1 VTSEY
6 TATRLVDRARQLI
19 RIVMRNAREK
29 NKWRKVVKVRL
40 WMPIALQMVLIGL
53 VLFYTSLRTDGFI
66 NAANTTS
73 VLIIA
78 VPLAIAAMAQ
88 THALLV
94 GYLDLSVGAMIS
106 FGVVIASF
114 LIVPESSNG
123 EIFIGVATILLAGAG
138 LGLINGALVR
148 GVKIPS
154 IIATLATLSILDGIS
169 LTLRNPPSG
178 TIDPRFIGWLKT
190 SWGPVPV
197 IFVVVVLAAVVLDYW
212 LQATRS
218 GLIVRATGYDER
230 SAKRSGVRTNWI
242 RVRALLI
249 SGVLAAAASFFVMS
263 RSPVGNAQI
272 GSSFALNS
280 ITAAVLGGASFLGG
294 RATFIGTMTASVLLA
309 LIITALPFLEL
320 TPDHGLMII
329 GVLVLLGI
337 ILFQVGDIKELVKR
351 NFRRARRIVLGANV
365 AVEAEIPELY
375 PTGIDFAITPTG
387 RKLIKGGIILSMDP
401 SVGDLDG
408 GDVLIEGEKILE
420 IGRDLEVDG
429 AEIIDASGKIVIP
442 GFVDA
447 HRHIWEGILRNI
459 GTDVPL
465 EGRTSYISFVL
476 RTLAPAY
483 RPEDVYAGNMVS
495 AIGAIDAGV
504 TTLLDWSHIQ
514 SSPAHTDA
522 AISALQDSGLRAV
535 FAYGFPWWGKWEER
549 QPSWFVR
556 AAAEHFSSKDQMLT
570 LALAAPGPEFTDFEV
585 ARDHW
590 KLARETDARITVH
603 VGVGTYGLEG
613 KVQRFGEARLLGSDT
628 TYIHC
633 TSLNDTE
640 IQMIVDTGGT
650 ITIAFP
656 VEMMMGH
663 GMPPIQKFL
672 DRGLAPSLSVDV
684 ETNVP
689 SDMFNQMRSALALQR
704 ALAVENDR
712 DPVTARD
719 VLAWA
724 TIEGARANGLD
735 SKTGTLTPGK
745 RADVTILRTDR
756 LNVTPLNDPY
766 TAVVAGM
773 DTGNVDTVLIN
784 GRVMKQAGEL
794 LHVDWGAVRRMVD
807 ESRNYVIDKSGFRL
821 PKI

>member
-6 TATRLVDRARQLI
+6 TAAGPVERARQL
-19 RIVMRNAREK
+19 VQMVLRNARDK
-29 NKWRKVVKVRL
+29 NKWRKVIKVRL
-40 WMPIALQMVLIGL
+40 WMPIALQFVLIGL
-53 VLFYTSLRTDGFI
+53 FMVYISLRTDGFF
-66 NAANTTS
+66 NSANLTS
-73 VLIIA
+73 VLVFAI
-78 VPLAIAAMAQ
+78 PLAIAAIAQ

-94 GYLDLSVGAMIS
+94 GYLDLSIGAMIS
-106 FGVVIASF
+106 FGVVIASYR
-114 LIVPESSNG
+114 IVPGSSTAD
-123 EIFIGVATILLAGAG
+123 ILLGVGLILLAGIG
-138 LGLINGALVR
+138 LGLVNAVLVR

-154 IIATLATLSILDGIS
+154 IIATLATLSVLDGIS
-169 LTLRNPPSG
+169 LTLRETPSG
-178 TIDPRFIGWLKT
+178 TIDPDFVGWLKT

-197 IFVVVVLAAVVLDYW
+197 AFVGVVIGALALDYW
-212 LQATRS
+212 LHASGS
-218 GLIVRATGYDER
+218 GLTLRSTGFDER
-230 SAKRSGVRTNWI
+230 SAKRSGVRTNWM

-249 SGVLAAAASFFVMS
+249 SATLAAIAAFFVMS

-280 ITAAVLGGASFLGG
+280 ITAAVLGGASLAGG
-294 RATFIGTMTASVLLA
+294 RATFIGTLTASVLLA
-309 LIITALPFLEL
+309 LIITSLPFLGL

-351 NFRRARRIVLGANV
+351 NFRRARRLVLGANV
-365 AVEAEIPELY
+365 AQAAQVPQLY
-375 PTGIDFAITPTG
+375 PPGTDFSVVPSG
-387 RKLIKGGIILSMDP
+387 RKLIKGGTVLSMDP
-401 SVGDLDG
+401 AIGDVAE
-408 GDVLIEGEKILE
+408 GDVLIEGDTIVEV
-420 IGRDLEVDG
+420 GRGLANGEV
-429 AEIIDASGKIVIP
+429 EVIDASGMIVIP
-442 GFVDA
+442 GFVDT

-459 GTDVPL
+459 GVDVPL
-465 EGRTSYISFVL
+465 EGRVSYISFIL

-495 AIGAIDAGV
+495 ATGAIDAGV

-514 SSPAHTDA
+514 SSPAHTEA
-522 AISALQDSGLRAV
+522 GIQALKDSGLRAV

-556 AAAEHFSSKDQMLT
+556 AASEHFSSRDQMLT

-590 KLARETDARITVH
+590 KLAREAGARITVH
-603 VGVGTYGLEG
+603 VGVGTYGLDK
-613 KVQRFGEARLLGSDT
+613 KVQRFGEAGLLGPDT

-650 ITIAFP
+650 ITLAFP

-663 GMPPIQKFL
+663 GMPPVQKFL

-689 SDMFNQMRSALALQR
+689 SDMFSQMRSALALQR
-704 ALAVENDR
+704 ALATENGKAAV
-712 DPVTARD
+712 PARE
-719 VLAWA
+719 VLRWA
-724 TIEGARANGLD
+724 TVEGARANGLED
-735 SKTGTLTPGK
+735 KVGTLTPGK
-745 RADVTILRTDR
+745 KADLVMLRTDR
-756 LNVTPLNDPY
+756 INVTPLNDPA

-784 GRVMKQAGEL
+784 GRVMKQGGKL
-794 LHVDWGAVRRMVD
+794 QHVDWAGVRRMAA
-807 ESRNYVIDKSGFRL
+807 ESRDYVVEKSGFKL

>member
-1 VTSEY
+1 MTSEY
-6 TATRLVDRARQLI
+6 TAQGALDRARQAVRKVL
-19 RIVMRNAREK
+19 RNARDK

-40 WMPIALQMVLIGL
+40 WMPIALQMLLIGI
-53 VLFYTSLRTDGFI
+53 VLWYTTVRFPGFI
-66 NAANTTS
+66 NSANVTS

-78 VPLAIAAMAQ
+78 IPLAIAAFAQ

-106 FGVVIASF
+106 LGVVIASF
-114 LIVPESSNG
+114 LIVPDSSTI
-123 EIFIGVATILLAGAG
+123 EIVLGVGAILLCGAG
-138 LGLINGALVR
+138 VGLVNAGLVR
-148 GVKIPS
+148 GVRIPS

-169 LTLRNPPSG
+169 LTLRETPSG
-178 TIDPRFIGWLKT
+178 TISPRFISWLKA
-190 SWGPVPV
+190 SAGPVPV
-197 IFVVVVLAAVVLDYW
+197 AFIVVVAGAIALDYW
-212 LQATRS
+212 LHGTGS
-218 GLIVRATGYDER
+218 GLKLRATGFDER
-230 SAKRSGVRTNWI
+230 SAKRSGIRTNWM
-242 RVRALLI
+242 RVRALML
-249 SGVLAAAASFFVMS
+249 SALLATIASFFVMS
-263 RSPVGNAQI
+263 RSPIGNAQI

-294 RATFIGTMTASVLLA
+294 RATFIGALTASVLLA
-309 LIITALPFLEL
+309 LIITALPFLGL

-351 NFRRARRIVLGANV
+351 NYRRARRLALGSNLA
-365 AVEAEIPELY
+365 AEAELPVLY
-375 PTGIDFAITPTG
+375 PSGIDFAVPSTG
-387 RKLIKGGIILSMDP
+387 RKLISGGTVLSLDP
-401 SVGDLDG
+401 DVGDLTNA
-408 GDVLIEGEKILE
+408 DVLIEGDRIIEV
-420 IGRDLEVDG
+420 GRGLADGQAEVV
-429 AEIIDASGKIVIP
+429 DASGMIVMP
-442 GFVDA
+442 GFVDT

-465 EGRTSYISFVL
+465 EGRTSYISFIL

-483 RPEDVYAGNMVS
+483 RPEDAYAGNMVS
-495 AIGAIDAGV
+495 AMGAIDAGV

-522 AISALQDSGLRAV
+522 VIQALKDSGMRAV

-556 AAAEHFSSKDQMLT
+556 AANEHFSSKDQMLT

-590 KLARETDARITVH
+590 KLARETDARLTAH
-603 VGVGTYGLEG
+603 VGVGTYGLDA
-613 KVQRFGEARLLGSDT
+613 KIQRFGEAGLLGSDT

-633 TSLNDTE
+633 TSLNDIE

-650 ITIAFP
+650 VSLASP

-672 DRGLAPSLSVDV
+672 DRGLRPSLSIDV

-689 SDMFNQMRSALALQR
+689 SDMFNQMRSVLALQR
-704 ALAVENDR
+704 ALVSENGQS
-712 DPVTARD
+712 PVSPRE
-719 VLAWA
+719 VLEWA
-724 TIEGARANGLD
+724 TVEGARANGLD
-735 SKTGTLTPGK
+735 SQIGTLSPGK
-745 RADVTILRTDR
+745 KADVIMLRTDR
-756 LNVTPLNDPY
+756 INVTPLNDPA

-773 DTGNVDTVLIN
+773 DTGNVDTVLIG
-784 GRVMKQAGEL
+784 GRIMKRHGEL
-794 LHVDWGAVRRMVD
+794 LHVDWPAVRRMAT
-807 ESRNYVIDKSGFRL
+807 ESRDYVIGKSGFKL